1 MTTEIPVPV
10 PGSVRALIAELAQV
24 EDAVRRSRTYVATD
38 GPAGPVLNP
47 ELLTLC
53 RREAE
58 IVAALRRVT
67 VPTR

>member
-1 MTTEIPVPV
+1 MTTEISVPV

-24 EDAVRRSRTYVATD
+24 EGAVRRARTYVA
-38 GPAGPVLNP
+38 PAGPVLNP
-47 ELLTLC
+47 ELFTMY

-67 VPTR
+67 HTTR